1 MYWLMD
7 VTANYTLQKIDIG
20 LSINNLTNN
29 HYFTRR
35 ALGFPGPGIIPADA
49 RSIALTLGLKL

>member
-1 MYWLMD
+1 MD
-7 VTANYTLQKIDIG
+7 VTANYNLNKIDIG

-49 RSIALTLGLKL
+49 RSIALTVGLKL